1 MYNKIEYK
9 IEYVEK
15 YSILLIRYVYLY
27 PMKKLHHRQS
37 SILELLKNN
46 VDNPL
51 TLIALSQEV
60 GIDSPGVLYHHLR
73 QLERKG
79 YLKRNP
85 NNPKDYIVLD
95 APEKKVAY
103 INKYGMAQCGPN
115 GSILDGTPIE
125 QIPIA
130 SALLRFP
137 VAEAFIVEARGDS
150 MEPKIH
156 EGDTIIARK
165 QSQPESGDII
175 VCVHEQAAIIK
186 QFIRI
191 GKRVILHSL
200 NEKHELIE
208 IRSET
213 EFKIEGVVKNILST
227 L

>member
-1 MYNKIEYK
+1 
-9 IEYVEK
+9 
-15 YSILLIRYVYLY
+15 
-27 PMKKLHHRQS
+27 MKKLHPRQS

-95 APEKKVAY
+95 APEKKVVY

-115 GSILDGTPIE
+115 GSILDGTPVE

-130 SALLRFP
+130 TSLLRFP
-137 VAEAFIVEARGDS
+137 ASEAFIVEARGDS
-150 MEPKIH
+150 MEPKI
-156 EGDTIIARK
+156 K
-165 QSQPESGDII
+165 SGDIVI
-175 VCVHEQAAIIK
+175 AKKQNSADHGDIVVCVYDEKALIK
-186 QFIRI
+186 QFLLI
-191 GKRVILHSL
+191 GKRVVLHSL
-200 NEKHELIE
+200 NEEEPLIE
-208 IRSET
+208 VLSDFR
-213 EFKIEGVVKNILST
+213 IEGVVKNVLQYG
-227 L
+227 